1 MKSARNGGRVF
12 CIALAAVMLILAAV
26 AWFAMTRYT
35 TETELL
41 IQQHKTGVGAL
52 TDAPVT
58 QRFTMKRDGMTAV
71 NAMVST
77 YNKKLHE
84 GTLTLKLTDAQGST
98 VAEQTWQVSELRN
111 NAFVSLSLPGPAKA
125 GVYTLAATADCSEQ
139 KGVTLRM
146 GPLKEGAEGAELTFA
161 DGTADSEGNALNITM
176 DMRKTERGVLPAS
189 LLALVGL
196 CAAAAL
202 PFGGKERKDA

>member
-1 MKSARNGGRVF
+1 MKSARNGGRIF
-12 CIALAAVMLILAAV
+12 CVALAAAMLILAVA
-26 AWFAMTRYT
+26 AWFVMTRYT

-41 IQQHKTGVGAL
+41 IQQHRTGVGAL

-58 QRFTMKRDGMTAV
+58 QRFTVKRSGLTAV

-84 GTLTLKLTDAQGST
+84 GTLTLTLTDAQGAV
-98 VAEQTWQVSELRN
+98 VATQTWQAAELRN
-111 NAFVSLSLPGPAKA
+111 NAFVSLVLDQPAKA
-125 GVYTLAATADCSEQ
+125 GVYTLAATGDCTEQ
-139 KGVTLRM
+139 KGITLRM
-146 GPLKEGAEGAELTFA
+146 GPLKEGAGEAVLTLA
-161 DGTADSEGNALNITM
+161 DGTVDAEGNGLNITL

-196 CAAAAL
+196 CAVAVL